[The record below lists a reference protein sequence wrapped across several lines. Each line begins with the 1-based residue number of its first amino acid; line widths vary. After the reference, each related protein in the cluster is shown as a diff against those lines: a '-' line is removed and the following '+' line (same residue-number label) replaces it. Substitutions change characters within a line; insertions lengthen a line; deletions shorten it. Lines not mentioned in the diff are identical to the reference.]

1 MQLSRRLRAAADL
14 VSTGSVLADIG
25 TDHGYIPIALVEEK
39 KIPGAI
45 AMDINKG
52 PLARADEHIR
62 QHGLEHQIETRLS
75 DGLHAMKQGEA
86 QSILIAGM
94 GGLLIVRILTE
105 GKEVLEGCR
114 ELILQPQSELRS
126 VRSYLEQEHYR
137 ITEERLVLEEGKY
150 YVILRAVAGED
161 GEQEENTLLH
171 EQELRY
177 GPLLLKE
184 KHPLLKEYLEREA
197 GLYRKVLES
206 LEGKETEA
214 ASARREEVQWELKL
228 IEEAQKNL

>member
-150 YVILRAVAGED
+150 YVILRAVA
-161 GEQEENTLLH
+161 
-171 EQELRY
+171 
-177 GPLLLKE
+177 E
-184 KHPLLKEYLEREA
+184 KT
-197 GLYRKVLES
+197 GSRKKIRCCMS
-206 LEGKETEA
+206 RSCA
-214 ASARREEVQWELKL
+214 MDRFC
-228 IEEAQKNL
+228 